1 MEEDFIEI
9 GNRRE
14 RYKAMIK
21 SDYLNALHVKF
32 GYAIT
37 CHKAQGGQGQEVFLD
52 QGGITADAIDS
63 DYLRWLYTAFTRA
76 QKKLYLINFND
87 NFFN

>member
-1 MEEDFIEI
+1 MEEDFLEI

-14 RYKAMIK
+14 RYKAMMK

-37 CHKAQGGQGQEVFLD
+37 CHKAQGGQWQEVFLD
-52 QGGITADAIDS
+52 QGGITADSIDS